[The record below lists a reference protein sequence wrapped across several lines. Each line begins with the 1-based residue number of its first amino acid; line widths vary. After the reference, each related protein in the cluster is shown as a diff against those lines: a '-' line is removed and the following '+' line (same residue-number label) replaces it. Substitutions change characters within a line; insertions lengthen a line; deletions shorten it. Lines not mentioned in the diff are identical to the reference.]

1 MTVCIKCIK
10 QFNIHNVHNCFAH
23 PTKEVVMVNLT
34 QRYYVHWIII
44 CLLMTDLTVAVH
56 QNNCPLWHTYSKDR
70 KSCKCCPLTDGLMK
84 CEKEYVN
91 VAYSHCLTWNNATY
105 NVQISRCLYI
115 HQDRNI
121 CDSYYWYNVS
131 SKITGL
137 ELNNVT
143 CKPYN
148 RQGVQCQHC
157 IDDYGPAAFSDGV
170 TCADCSKYKH
180 FWILNL
186 LFQMMM
192 VTLLYL
198 LVILFQVKGTC
209 SPFNVIITNC
219 QLGINAIMI
228 GAGLHTKIICITNQ
242 RFAITALTL
251 IGVLNLDFFRFLIP
265 PLCISSSLKFVQAL
279 LFDYIIA
286 VYPIILTIIIY
297 VAIELYDRNWRIIVY
312 LGTPFRLLWCR
323 NWRPKETILST
334 CATFLLLSYSKF
346 LFVSINLLFHIR
358 AYNCNGKETPNT
370 PVLLYDPSIK
380 YLHSEHIPYAIL
392 ALSVITVFVLLP
404 PLLLLLYP
412 TRLFRKCLNC
422 CGFRRWDILH
432 LVMDIFQ
439 GWYKNGTEG
448 TYDYRPFSALY
459 MIMRI
464 VLSCAYLKLLVF
476 NYVEYPLFDVSVGL
490 LYVFLGMMFHAF
502 KPYKVNWMNHTD
514 GAICLLMAFLLLT
527 YILKI
532 KIIYYIGI
540 ACGMSVTLVVSLCLG
555 YKCLRKITS

>member
-1 MTVCIKCIK
+1 
-10 QFNIHNVHNCFAH
+10 
-23 PTKEVVMVNLT
+23 MVNLT
-34 QRYYVHWIII
+34 QRYYVHWMII
-44 CLLMTDLTVAVH
+44 CLLMTDLTIAVH
-56 QNNCPLWHTYSKDR
+56 QNNCPIWHTHSKDK
-70 KSCKCCPLTDGLMK
+70 KSCRCCQSPEGLIKCVNG
-84 CEKEYVN
+84 YVEIT
-91 VAYSHCLTWNNATY
+91 YGYCLTWNDATH
-105 NVQISRCLYI
+105 NVQISRCLYT

-121 CDSYYWYNVS
+121 CDNYYWYNAS
-131 SKITGL
+131 SNITGL

-148 RQGVQCQHC
+148 RYGAQCQHC
-157 IDDYGPAAFSDGV
+157 IDGYGPAAFSDGV
-170 TCADCSKYKH
+170 TCADCSKYKY

-186 LFQMMM
+186 LFQLMM

-198 LVILFQVKGTC
+198 LVILFQIKGTC
-209 SPFNVIITNC
+209 SPFNIIITNC
-219 QLGINAIMI
+219 QIGLNAIMI
-228 GAGLHTKIICITNQ
+228 GSGLHIRLICITNQ
-242 RFAITALTL
+242 RFANIALTL

-265 PLCISSSLKFVQAL
+265 PLCISPSLKSIHVL

-286 VYPIILTIIIY
+286 VYPIILTIVIY

-346 LFVSINLLFHIR
+346 LFVSISLLFHTC
-358 AYNCNGKETPNT
+358 AYNCSGDVIPNSS
-370 PVLLYDPSIK
+370 VLLYDPSIK
-380 YLHSEHIPYAIL
+380 FLHSEHVPYAIL
-392 ALSVITVFVLLP
+392 ALSIIIVFVLIP
-404 PLLLLLYP
+404 PLFLLLYP

-439 GWYKNGTEG
+439 GWYKDGTEG

-464 VLSCAYLKLLVF
+464 VLSFAYFKLLV
-476 NYVEYPLFDVSVGL
+476 YGYAKHYLFDELVGL
-490 LYVFLGMMFHAF
+490 LYAFLGIIILAF

-514 GAICLLMAFLLLT
+514 GNISFLLAFFALT
-527 YILKI
+527 YSLTI
-532 KIIYYIGI
+532 KVIHYIGI
-540 ACGMSVTLVVSLCLG
+540 ASGLSVALLFTFCLG
-555 YKCLRKITS
+555 YNCLRKII